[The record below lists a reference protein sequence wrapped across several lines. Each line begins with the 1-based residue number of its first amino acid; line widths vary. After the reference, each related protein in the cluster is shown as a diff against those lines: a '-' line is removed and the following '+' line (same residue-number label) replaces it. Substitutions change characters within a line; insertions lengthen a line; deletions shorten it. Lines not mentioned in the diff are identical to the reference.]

1 VHPEIEEATAR
12 LDAQT
17 EEIEA
22 FVRSLDADA
31 LHRRPEPEKW
41 SVAEHVEHLTL
52 SNRPYAELLGA
63 AVEEGRERDATH
75 GGGRFKKSLLIR
87 VLIWSL
93 KPPVRWKMKTFE
105 PLEPKEKRYQA
116 ESVLTDFRKSQ
127 EDLASA
133 LRAGDGLD
141 LGRIE
146 VTSPFASWLRFSVI
160 QAVDFLA
167 SHGDRHLWL
176 MRQSV

>member
-1 VHPEIEEATAR
+1 VHPEIEETTAR

-52 SNRPYAELLGA
+52 SNRPYAELLKA
-63 AVEEGRERDATH
+63 AVEEGRERGVMH
-75 GGGRFKKSLLIR
+75 GGGSFRKSLLVR
-87 VLIWSL
+87 LLIGSS

-105 PLEPKEKRYQA
+105 PLEPKEKRYEA
-116 ESVLTDFRKSQ
+116 ESVLADFRASQ
-127 EDLASA
+127 DELAAA

-167 SHGDRHLWL
+167 SHGERHLWL
-176 MRQSV
+176 MRRSV